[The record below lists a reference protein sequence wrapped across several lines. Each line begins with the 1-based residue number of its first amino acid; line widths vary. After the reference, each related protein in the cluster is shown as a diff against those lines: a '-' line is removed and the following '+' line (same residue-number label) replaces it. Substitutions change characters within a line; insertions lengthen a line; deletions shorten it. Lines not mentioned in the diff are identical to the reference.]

1 MSASHPQHTKIRL
14 DMKKLTVTEHK
25 LDQYFGK
32 RMEKFCL
39 TKKLEKPN
47 TTEDTET
54 CERLPVSLCGI
65 QHSGNGVNLPP
76 QSRAPKKGK
85 N

>member
-1 MSASHPQHTKIRL
+1 MPASHPQHTKIRL

-25 LDQYFGK
+25 LDQHLGK
-32 RMEKFCL
+32 RIEQFCL
-39 TKKLEKPN
+39 IKKLEKPN

-54 CERLPVSLCGI
+54 CERLPVSLWGI